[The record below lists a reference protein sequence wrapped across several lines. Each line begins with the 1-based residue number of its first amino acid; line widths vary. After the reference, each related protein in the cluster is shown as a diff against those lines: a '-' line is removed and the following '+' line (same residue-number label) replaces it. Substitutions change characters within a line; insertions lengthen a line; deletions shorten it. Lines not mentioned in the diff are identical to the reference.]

1 MGVLTRKQRDILIVT
16 LYEKGKTHQDITR
29 EAGVSPNTIKATLN
43 KAGLDQASSIASAF
57 ELYSQQ
63 KDPFRDSYYI
73 RPRS

>member
-43 KAGLDQASSIASAF
+43 KAGLDQASSIASKCLRTLLSA
-57 ELYSQQ
+57 
-63 KDPFRDSYYI
+63 K
-73 RPRS
+73 RPL